1 MIQEKDVYRIGRVG
15 KPHGIKGEVQI
26 QVDDDVF
33 DRTSTPYLIL
43 RVDGILVPF
52 FMEEYRFKSDEIVL
66 VRFEDVSS
74 AEKARQLT
82 GCDVLFPRHLA
93 EAEEHDLTYA
103 ELVGYEVIDN
113 NSGKAIGT
121 IAAVDDTTEN
131 ILFEMEDGMLIPAPD
146 DLICDIDSD
155 KHTITMEIPD
165 GLLDL

>member
-1 MIQEKDVYRIGRVG
+1 M
-15 KPHGIKGEVQI
+15 
-26 QVDDDVF
+26 
-33 DRTSTPYLIL
+33 
-43 RVDGILVPF
+43 
-52 FMEEYRFKSDEIVL
+52 
-66 VRFEDVSS
+66 
-74 AEKARQLT
+74 
-82 GCDVLFPRHLA
+82 LFPRHLA

-155 KHTITMEIPD
+155 KHTITMEIPE